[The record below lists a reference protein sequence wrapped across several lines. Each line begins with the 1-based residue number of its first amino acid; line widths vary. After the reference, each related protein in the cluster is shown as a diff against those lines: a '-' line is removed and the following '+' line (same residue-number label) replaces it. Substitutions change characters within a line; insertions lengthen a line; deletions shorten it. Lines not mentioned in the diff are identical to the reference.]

1 MRNTVRRPVTVGEML
16 KSEFLTPLSIEISEL
31 AMAMGVHRNS
41 LSRIVHD
48 KGTLTTP
55 MAIRLAKALGN
66 TPEFWLNI
74 QHAVELWD
82 VLHRTFAEET
92 AHVRRLVAEGRRV

>member
-1 MRNTVRRPVTVGEML
+1 MRKTARRPVTVGEML
-16 KSEFLTPLSIEISEL
+16 KAEFLTPLNIEISEL
-31 AMAMGVHRNS
+31 ATAMGVHRNS

-48 KGTLTTP
+48 KGVLTAP
-55 MAIRLAKALGN
+55 MAIRLAVALGN

-82 VLHRTFAEET
+82 VQHRTFEEET
-92 AHVRRLVAEGRRV
+92 AHVRRLVVEGVRV